1 MALYTKVP
9 YYKFDEVKLGN
20 KIHHFDK
27 YRINTEEKC
36 VQRQWQPQ
44 LMCWL
49 NDLQMQLVKLSVH
62 QKYDLQKKW
71 EIWCAWSKEILTQ
84 NMSSSSIAAI
94 TSVAL
99 RLQQGEEVGRVARIP
114 PPTKLVAAQ
123 FRIVLA
129 TPGTFLSTF
138 WRFSEDLW
146 CNVASELLLRPGP
159 D

>member
-1 MALYTKVP
+1 
-9 YYKFDEVKLGN
+9 
-20 KIHHFDK
+20 
-27 YRINTEEKC
+27 
-36 VQRQWQPQ
+36 
-44 LMCWL
+44 MCWL
-49 NDLQMQLVKLSVH
+49 NDLLMPLVKHSVH
-62 QKYDLQKKW
+62 QKYDLQKNW

-129 TPGTFLSTF
+129 TPRTCLSMFQTTNAQLLVACPKDRRGTRTFPGVAEACAARQVTSEKPENELKVAEAWATRQVST
-138 WRFSEDLW
+138 
-146 CNVASELLLRPGP
+146 
-159 D
+159 

>member
-1 MALYTKVP
+1 
-9 YYKFDEVKLGN
+9 
-20 KIHHFDK
+20 
-27 YRINTEEKC
+27 
-36 VQRQWQPQ
+36 
-44 LMCWL
+44 MCAEAVTATVNEL
-49 NDLQMQLVKLSVH
+49 VERLTMSVVKLSVH
-62 QKYDLQKKW
+62 HKYDLQKNK

-84 NMSSSSIAAI
+84 NMSSSSIAVI

-138 WRFSEDLW
+138 
-146 CNVASELLLRPGP
+146 
-159 D
+159 

>member
-1 MALYTKVP
+1 MPFYNL
-9 YYKFDEVKLGN
+9 DEVKLGN

-27 YRINTEEKC
+27 YRRNTEEKC
-36 VQRQWQPQ
+36 VQRQRHPQ

-49 NDLQMQLVKLSVH
+49 NDLLMPLVKHSVH
-62 QKYDLQKKW
+62 QKYDLQKKS

-84 NMSSSSIAAI
+84 NMSSSSITAI
-94 TSVAL
+94 SSVAL

-138 WRFSEDLW
+138 WGFSEDLW